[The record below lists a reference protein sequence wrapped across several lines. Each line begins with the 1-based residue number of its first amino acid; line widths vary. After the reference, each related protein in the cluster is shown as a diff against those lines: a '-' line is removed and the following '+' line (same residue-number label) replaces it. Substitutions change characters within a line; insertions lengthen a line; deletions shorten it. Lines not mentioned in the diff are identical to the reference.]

1 MTRLTIVGAG
11 IAGVASAYHL
21 ARAGDVRDVV
31 LVDARAPLG
40 LTTAASGENY
50 RTWWPQPALSALVA
64 RSLELIE
71 EIARRTDNRAHLTRL
86 GYVYATRESD
96 VDAFAK
102 RQLAAYP
109 HLRDAIR
116 LHASPGNDY
125 AFDPSTRWDATPDG
139 IDVVTD
145 PATIRRHFP
154 DWDEAVTGFVHVRR
168 AGDLSAQQL
177 GDHLLGAA
185 RARGLVR
192 EQGEVMAIEPLPAG
206 HAVVLADGR
215 RIESEQVLLAAGPF
229 LAALAEKAGVEL
241 PLYSVYQQKIA
252 FEDRA
257 GAIARTTP
265 FTIDL
270 DPQSIDW
277 SDDEREALAG
287 SEELAWLAEPMPGG
301 IHRRPDGGPDGTWV
315 KLGWAYNRARTTP
328 QWDPSP
334 DAHFREVVLRGAA
347 RLHPSLRAYYGRL
360 PRALSHYGGHYTRT
374 AAHLPLIGPTT
385 REGLYVIG
393 ALSGYGTMAC
403 CAAGELAA
411 AWIGGH
417 DLPDHA
423 RVFSPSRY
431 QDDRLMSELR
441 AAPDGEL

>member
-11 IAGVASAYHL
+11 IAGVASAYYL
-21 ARAGDVRDVV
+21 ALAGDVRDVV

-50 RTWWPQPALSALVA
+50 RTWWPQPALSALVT

-71 EIARRTDNRAHLTRL
+71 EIARRTDNCPHLTRL
-86 GYVYATRESD
+86 GYVYATREAD
-96 VDAFAK
+96 ADAFAR
-102 RQLAAYP
+102 RQLDLYP

-116 LHASPGNDY
+116 VHDAPRNDY
-125 AFDPSTRWDATPDG
+125 AFDPAAHWEAMPDG

-145 PATIRRHFP
+145 PSTIRRPFP
-154 DWDEAVTGFVHVRR
+154 DWDETVTGFVHVRR

-177 GDHLLGAA
+177 GDHLLGVA
-185 RARGLVR
+185 RDRGLRR
-192 EQGEVMAIEPLPAG
+192 EQGEVVAIEPLPGG

-229 LAALAEKAGVEL
+229 LGALAEKAGVEL

-257 GAIARTTP
+257 AAIPRTTP

-287 SEELAWLAEPMPGG
+287 SEELSWLTAPMPGG
-301 IHRRPDGGPDGTWV
+301 IHRRPDGGPGGSWV
-315 KLGWAYNRARTTP
+315 KLGWAYNRARTVP
-328 QWDPSP
+328 QWEPLP
-334 DAHFREVVLRGAA
+334 DEHFREVVLRGAA

-360 PRALSHYGGHYTRT
+360 PRALSHYGGYYTRT
-374 AAHLPLIGPTT
+374 AENLPLIGPTS
-385 REGLYVIG
+385 REGLHVNG

-411 AWIGGH
+411 AWISGH
-417 DLPDHA
+417 ELPDHA
-423 RVFSPSRY
+423 RVLSPARY
-431 QDDRLMSELR
+431 QDERLMSELL
-441 AAPDGEL
+441 ASADGEL